1 MTAKPIRPRFP
12 IAFRSFHGARLKL
25 WHVLNLAGSRLG
37 FKDQSIANERA
48 AQFYLDAPPLQNRV
62 DDLEARLRA
71 LTDEKKRLEES
82 LARRDTEISAVSKL
96 LHASELAEQR
106 QKNDIDWLVSL
117 SVLFLRR
124 PAWWFMLIPPIQR
137 KLFHKRILRK
147 NLFDAKRYV
156 SRYPDVANS
165 GQDPLFHY
173 VRHGMREGRVNDL
186 RSQE

>member
-1 MTAKPIRPRFP
+1 M
-12 IAFRSFHGARLKL
+12 
-25 WHVLNLAGSRLG
+25 LNLAGSRLG

-71 LTDEKKRLEES
+71 LTDEKRRLEES

-147 NLFDAKRYV
+147 KSVLTLSVMF
-156 SRYPDVANS
+156 SRYP
-165 GQDPLFHY
+165 
-173 VRHGMREGRVNDL
+173 R
-186 RSQE
+186 RSKILDRILYSITFVMECGKGG